1 MLSLAD
7 VFITYHGEELSYKQL
22 QPRSPRTADSSK
34 HSKVVVMGDSS
45 LESKRNKKKEWQSS
59 MNGVSFSTLSTLPI
73 REL

>member
-34 HSKVVVMGDSS
+34 HSKAVVMGDPS
-45 LESKRNKKKEWQSS
+45 LGKQEK
-59 MNGVSFSTLSTLPI
+59 
-73 REL
+73 